1 MNVSKTSLKTAR
13 YLAAAGTFIA
23 GGQVANAAIVQGTIG
38 DRFYPDPNIEAT
50 YIDLDN
56 DDNPEF
62 ALMRQQMTNSI
73 SSYTYTYSFLVIRGI
88 GSTVAIGLD
97 SGSGPWA
104 QNFANG
110 SMVGPL
116 SRATYSSYSSNN
128 LAALSINTNASYP
141 IPPAGNNSFK
151 NNPGFGI
158 IGVSFMIG
166 SNTHYGFIQ
175 VFTDPANHSYK
186 IFNAYYE
193 DIPDTPI
200 KGTSSNPVP
209 LLLLA
214 SGLGF
219 GAIGLMAFLK
229 KRKQLA

>member
-23 GGQVANAAIVQGTIG
+23 GGQVANAAIVRGTIG
-38 DRFYPDPNIEAT
+38 DLEFPNPSVEIT
-50 YIDLDN
+50 FIDLDN
-56 DDNPEF
+56 DGNPEF
-62 ALMRQQMTNSI
+62 GMLRHKTTYSS
-73 SSYTYTYSFLVIRGI
+73 SSYTFSYSALAIRG
-88 GSTVAIGLD
+88 GSSAAIGLD
-97 SGSGPWA
+97 SGSYIWA
-104 QNFANG
+104 QNFTNG
-110 SMVGPL
+110 SMIGPL
-116 SRATYSSYSSNN
+116 SRATGSGYSSNM
-128 LAALSINTNASYP
+128 AALMTNRPYSSGYP
-141 IPPAGNNSFK
+141 MPPAGNNSIK

-175 VFTDPANHSYK
+175 VFTDPANGSYQ

-200 KGTSSNPVP
+200 RGTSSNSVP
-209 LLLLA
+209 LLPLA

-219 GAIGLMAFLK
+219 GVIGLMAFLK